1 MPFIG
6 KAIVVKD
13 KYEPKYQYTAN
24 SGGNHTLK
32 VTPDFENK
40 FEYMLFMAWSD
51 GAVFNNQKDFENY
64 VVKTAFEFN
73 NPIEI
78 KFVEKNNKN

>member
-1 MPFIG
+1 
-6 KAIVVKD
+6 
-13 KYEPKYQYTAN
+13 
-24 SGGNHTLK
+24 
-32 VTPDFENK
+32 
-40 FEYMLFMAWSD
+40 MLFMAWSD